1 MYAMNWTSW
10 GIAVTFTFL
19 VAWTL
24 PDMLRNARNL
34 WYDWEAREQTIATRK
49 ASLRRYPIMA
59 PQAKRHKMIDIVV
72 TGIDRTHSPDCAHC
86 NALIEEARIMDAD
99 GSWMTARV
107 EQEILRA
114 GRPNDIQDAGYKWR
128 IQVDHPSAYA
138 PIAHRGEIWV
148 DGEPLR

>member
-49 ASLRRYPIMA
+49 HQMLQIERELTKHIPVVPTPPIIRAIHVGETRVVYNRRTKTFY
-59 PQAKRHKMIDIVV
+59 DIPADQVDAWVKKQMVV
-72 TGIDRTHSPDCAHC
+72 IK
-86 NALIEEARIMDAD
+86 E
-99 GSWMTARV
+99 
-107 EQEILRA
+107 A

-128 IQVDHPSAYA
+128 IQVDHPDAGWG
-138 PIAHRGEIWV
+138 IH
-148 DGEPLR
+148 D